1 MTCTYCGSQNSDTEH
16 RCRRCG
22 RRPEDTLNGEF
33 PVHRT
38 AGNLAT
44 KLATK
49 PRPTEIDPPP
59 EKRASNPASNQEV
72 PVQGSLFTANVIA
85 MPSRGAR
92 PGKTGTRSKAMAQEP
107 AGGKTPRRVL
117 RGRAENQSELDF
129 LEPALAKPKTLAT
142 TVDAVVYCEAQVATP
157 MHRALAAAIDWTMVM
172 FGYGLFLLTFA
183 KCGGEFVINRPNLLI
198 FGGALVLIG
207 CTYGLLW
214 TIAGTETAGMR
225 WTHLRLTTFD
235 GFPPDIW
242 QRAARSAFT
251 CLSFFSVLG
260 VLWSLADEEGL
271 GWQDHMSRSFPTP
284 HEMESRVFRRR

>member
-1 MTCTYCGSQNSDTEH
+1 MTCTYCGSQNSDQH

-38 AGNLAT
+38 TGN
-44 KLATK
+44 LATK
-49 PRPTEIDPPP
+49 PRPTEIDQPPA
-59 EKRASNPASNQEV
+59 KRASNPASNLEV
-72 PVQGSLFTANVIA
+72 PVQGSLFTANVANVIA
-85 MPSRGAR
+85 MPSRR
-92 PGKTGTRSKAMAQEP
+92 VPPGKTGARSKAMAQEP
-107 AGGKTPRRVL
+107 AGSGKTVRRVP
-117 RGRAENQSELDF
+117 RGRVENQSELDF
-129 LEPALAKPKTLAT
+129 FEPAPAKPKTLGT

-183 KCGGEFVINRPNLLI
+183 RLGGEFVINRPNLLI
-198 FGGALVLIG
+198 FGGALVLVG
-207 CTYGLLW
+207 CAYGLVW

-235 GFPPDIW
+235 GFQPDIW